1 MRRQHPIL
9 AAFAMAAVMAAA
21 LLLEAPT
28 ASAHPHV
35 WVTVK
40 ATVLYD
46 KGKITGLQQDWTFDE
61 MYTQMAIEGL
71 DKNHDGV
78 YDRQEL
84 AELAQVN
91 IDGLKEFDYFTYAK
105 TGNAKLKFKPPVD
118 YWLEHKNGILT
129 LHLTLPLE
137 APVAASPGEFDF
149 QVFDPSYFIAFDFAK
164 DNPIKLST
172 KAPAGCSAAIR
183 EPADEDDSN
192 AQALNQAFSN
202 ALGSNANANANAG
215 ANGTATGGAN
225 GTPGGALS
233 AVTRTVAVQCAK
245 S

>member
-1 MRRQHPIL
+1 MLGLKTIR
-9 AAFAMAAVMAAA
+9 AAFALAGAIAVVA
-21 LLLEAPT
+21 LHAQP

-46 KGKITGLQQDWTFDE
+46 NGTITGLQQDWTFDE

-91 IDGLKEFDYFTYAK
+91 IDGLKEFEYFTYAK
-105 TGNAKLKFKPPVD
+105 SGKDNLKFKPPVD
-118 YWLEHKNGILT
+118 YWLEHTKEGILT

-137 APVAASPGEFDF
+137 TPIKAGRGEFDF

-164 DNPIKLST
+164 DSPIKMGAN
-172 KAPAGCSAAIR
+172 APAGCSAAIR

-192 AQALNQAFSN
+192 SQALNQAFSS
-202 ALGSNANANANAG
+202 ALGSKSDTTPSPQGINA
-215 ANGTATGGAN
+215 TAK
-225 GTPGGALS
+225 
-233 AVTRTVAVQCAK
+233 VVAVQCAK